1 MTALPPVPRATKTF
15 PSASD
20 IRQALLD
27 RCLAYEQA
35 SGTARSELSR
45 LLTNDPSFLATVEAG
60 RNIRI
65 DTYEKCMTRLDVMFE
80 LLDLHPQPKGRS
92 DNGKK
97 KIRNG
102 AKAPRK

>member
-1 MTALPPVPRATKTF
+1 MTALPPVPRATI
-15 PSASD
+15 PSAQA
-20 IRQALLD
+20 IRQVLLD
-27 RCLAYEQA
+27 RCSAYEAA

-45 LLTNDPSFLATVEAG
+45 LLVNDPSFLATVEAG